1 MVERRAICS
10 GAMVF
15 ALLFPSLFPCSAR
28 PSPSKVRPRAERCA
42 GRSRIERPRLFP
54 SLLRDDLLRRVSSF
68 FFILSLSL
76 SFTPCR
82 RRFTVRC
89 YYGCGV
95 AVTIRPNP
103 VNPVHSASRAA
114 HWYALVDGGI
124 SFDEYALDRGG
135 KKTFLLGFR
144 FFSLLSSS
152 PSTARVETGERTPPP
167 RKIKHQQKNGK
178 LVSMPP
184 FIGDDDDDDD
194 VDGGCGGAGFAPA
207 SILEGGAAES
217 NPAAPRIRPA
227 INRIGS
233 IPLVLH

>member
-1 MVERRAICS
+1 
-10 GAMVF
+10 MVF

-144 FFSLLSSS
+144 FFLCSRRVRQQHELKPVKGHHHHEKSNTNKKTGNSFRCRHSSVTTTTTTT
-152 PSTARVETGERTPPP
+152 STV
-167 RKIKHQQKNGK
+167 
-178 LVSMPP
+178 V
-184 FIGDDDDDDD
+184 
-194 VDGGCGGAGFAPA
+194 V
-207 SILEGGAAES
+207 
-217 NPAAPRIRPA
+217 AAPDSLRRRSSKAARRNPIRRVRESDRPS
-227 INRIGS
+227 IGS
-233 IPLVLH
+233 DRYRWSCTN